1 MMETNILVIEDSI
14 TIRKEIIETLQTHS
28 IATCYHEAGDGL
40 EGLKILLGTKIDLV
54 VCDVEMPRLDGFR
67 FLAMVRAR
75 EELRDIPILLLT
87 GKGDMDSKVR
97 GLEQGASDY
106 ITKPFDASELV
117 ARVKI
122 HLKIKRLQDELLRAN
137 ELLLEISHTDHLTGL
152 YNRRYLMDILER
164 EYPRTKRTG
173 SSLSFLI
180 LDIDHFKD
188 INDKF
193 GHQEGDTVLANA
205 AAVFREQLRGYD
217 TPVRFG
223 GDEFVAVLPEASLSD
238 AMVVA
243 ERVRKALAQ
252 IAFSGK
258 LEKVRI
264 SASLGVAVYPSAE
277 VATVEDLIR
286 AADNA
291 LYRAKAR
298 GRNCAEGPTLA
309 A

>member
-40 EGLKILLGTKIDLV
+40 EGLKILLGSKIDLV

-193 GHQEGDTVLANA
+193 GHQEGDTVLAHA

>member
-1 MMETNILVIEDSI
+1 METNILVVEDS
-14 TIRKEIIETLQTHS
+14 TAIRREIIETLKDHS
-28 IATCYHEAGDGL
+28 LATYYHEAGDGL

-67 FLAMVRAR
+67 FLSMVRAR
-75 EELRDIPILLLT
+75 EDLLDIPILLLT
-87 GKGDMDSKVR
+87 GKGDIDSKVR

-122 HLKIKRLQDELLRAN
+122 HLKLKRLQDELLRAN

-152 YNRRYLMDILER
+152 YNRRYLLDILER
-164 EYPRTKRTG
+164 EYPRTTRTG

-193 GHQEGDTVLANA
+193 GHQEGDTVLAQA
-205 AAVFREQLRGYD
+205 AAVFRDHLRGYD
-217 TPVRFG
+217 MPVRFG
-223 GDEFVAVLPEASLSD
+223 GDEFVAVLPEASLQD

-243 ERVRKALAQ
+243 ERVRKALEQ

-258 LEKVRI
+258 LDKVRI
-264 SASLGVAVYPSAE
+264 SASLGVAVYPSAG
-277 VATVEDLIR
+277 VNTVEDLIR
-286 AADNA
+286 EADNA

-298 GRNCAEGPTLA
+298 GRNCAEGPSPSA
-309 A
+309 

>member
-180 LDIDHFKD
+180 LDIDYFKD

-193 GHQEGDTVLANA
+193 GHQEGDTVLAHA

-243 ERVRKALAQ
+243 ERVRKALEQ

-264 SASLGVAVYPSAE
+264 SASLGVAVYPSAG

>member
-1 MMETNILVIEDSI
+1 METNILVIEDSI

-40 EGLKILLGTKIDLV
+40 EGLKILLGSKIDLV

-193 GHQEGDTVLANA
+193 GHQEGDTVLAHA

>member
-193 GHQEGDTVLANA
+193 GHQEGDTVLAHA

-243 ERVRKALAQ
+243 ERVRKALEQ

>member
-193 GHQEGDTVLANA
+193 GHQEGDTVLAHA